1 MKCCITIYN
10 RNDEPMKIGYARV
23 STKDQVLDLQIDA
36 LNKEGC
42 EMIFKE
48 TASGAKTDRLELQK
62 LLNHIRKGDMVVV
75 YKLDRLG
82 RSLKHLLEVV
92 AELNAKEVGIKS
104 INDAIDTTTPQ
115 GRLFFNISA
124 SFAEFERDLIRERTK
139 SGLEAARARGRKGGR
154 RQGMT
159 KEAEQ
164 KAILAESYYKE
175 GKKGVNQIASEI
187 GVSKMTLY
195 KYLRYRNV
203 EISAY
208 QRLSPRLQKK

>member
-1 MKCCITIYN
+1 MK
-10 RNDEPMKIGYARV
+10 RGYARV

-36 LNKEGC
+36 LNKDGC
-42 EMIFKE
+42 EMIFEE
-48 TASGAKTDRLELQK
+48 TASGAKTDRPELQN
-62 LLNHIRKGDMVVV
+62 LLKHIRKGDIVVV

-92 AELNAKEVGIKS
+92 SELNSKEVGIRS

-164 KAILAESYYKE
+164 KAILAETYYKE
-175 GKKGVNQIASEI
+175 GKMGVNQIAEEI

-195 KYLRYRNV
+195 KYLRYRKVKIGN
-203 EISAY
+203 Y
-208 QRLSPRLQKK
+208 NKTH